1 MMRPYPATSE
11 SETRPMYSKI
21 LLTLDGSEVSQQAIP
36 HAVTLAKQT
45 GAEVV
50 LLQVIDSEAQMLM
63 RAAGATIEPI
73 PVGQLTADI
82 AHEAVTAQ
90 REEAQS
96 NLDGVKAAMLAQGV
110 STVSTVIRDGYPGDE
125 IVAAADETKADVVV
139 IATHGR
145 SGLGRAILGSV
156 ADHVVRHAGAASVLL
171 VRSRH
176 D

>member
-1 MMRPYPATSE
+1 
-11 SETRPMYSKI
+11 MYSKI

-45 GAEVV
+45 GAEVILV
-50 LLQVIDSEAQMLM
+50 QVIDSESQMLM

-73 PVGQLTADI
+73 AVGQVTADI
-82 AHEAVTAQ
+82 AHEAVVAE
-90 REEAQS
+90 REEAQV
-96 NLDGVKAAMLAQGV
+96 NLEGVKAAMLAQGV
-110 STVSTVIRDGYPGDE
+110 GTVSTMIREGYPGDE

-156 ADHVVRHAGAASVLL
+156 ADHIVRHAGLASVLL
-171 VRSRH
+171 VRAREE
-176 D
+176 

>member
-1 MMRPYPATSE
+1 
-11 SETRPMYSKI
+11 MYSKI

-45 GAEVV
+45 GAEVI
-50 LLQVIDSEAQMLM
+50 LLQVIDSESQMLI

-73 PVGQLTADI
+73 PVGQVTADI
-82 AHEAVTAQ
+82 AHEAV
-90 REEAQS
+90 EAERAEANT
-96 NLDGVKAAMLAQGV
+96 NLAGVKATMEAQGV
-110 STVSTVIRDGYPGDE
+110 SKVSTLVREGYPGDE
-125 IVAAADETKADVVV
+125 IVAAADDAKVDVVV

-156 ADHVVRHAGAASVLL
+156 ADHVVRHAGRASVLL
-171 VRSRH
+171 VRARE

>member
-1 MMRPYPATSE
+1 
-11 SETRPMYSKI
+11 MYSKI
-21 LLTLDGSEVSQQAIP
+21 LLTLDGSDVSQQAIP

-45 GAEVV
+45 GAEVI

-73 PVGQLTADI
+73 GVGHVSAQI
-82 AHEAVTAQ
+82 AHEAVEAERADATA
-90 REEAQS
+90 
-96 NLDGVKAAMLAQGV
+96 NLEGVQAAMQAQGV
-110 STVSTVIRDGYPGDE
+110 PNVSTLIREGYPGDE

-156 ADHVVRHAGAASVLL
+156 ADHIVRHAGRASVLL
-171 VRSRH
+171 VRAH
-176 D
+176 ED

>member
-1 MMRPYPATSE
+1 
-11 SETRPMYSKI
+11 MYSKI

-45 GAEVV
+45 GAEVI
-50 LLQVIDSEAQMLM
+50 LLQVIDSESQMLM

-73 PVGQLTADI
+73 AVGQVTSDI
-82 AHEAVTAQ
+82 AHDAVIAE
-90 REEAQS
+90 REEAQA
-96 NLDGVKAAMLAQGV
+96 NLDTVKAAMLAQGV
-110 STVSTVIRDGYPGDE
+110 ATVSCEIREGYPGDA
-125 IVAAADETKADVVV
+125 IVEAANEAKVDVVV

-156 ADHVVRHAGAASVLL
+156 ADHVVRHAGQASVLL
-171 VRSRH
+171 VRARE